1 MDDHEAQYH
10 QQQLEW
16 HQKKH
21 EQQVQRQRQLRGP
34 DDEGQTHSPT
44 SSSPPPPHSPKSLQ
58 QTSLTTLKNEDEKSQ
73 SKQQTLQDEQ
83 PGLEP
88 APVRWSNAPIPYTPH
103 DDVQSPAGQS
113 SIVSPGAL
121 SPGGQTLTS
130 DAKWLE
136 SQLYAVPLESTSPPP
151 PPPVGK
157 RRILG
162 LSVPVFWGL
171 IIALVIV
178 LAAGLAGGVA
188 GGLIAQ
194 KANASPD
201 SPTSTA
207 DSASSNPSATTTA
220 ATSAAATAQAS
231 GSVLPAP
238 TDGGCPKI
246 NSTTFT
252 PLDAI
257 GAVIDLSNGQGQTFR
272 QLCEVN
278 YPGGAAYGNPGIYDI
293 LKAYVST
300 FDECMTLCAAY
311 NQAYYTNLG
320 NGDVAKGGYCR
331 SVAMIK
337 TPGEYCYLKNGTGV
351 SDTFGHPKDFVSA
364 VVVSGLDV

>member
-113 SIVSPGAL
+113 SI
-121 SPGGQTLTS
+121 
-130 DAKWLE
+130 
-136 SQLYAVPLESTSPPP
+136 
-151 PPPVGK
+151 

-201 SPTSTA
+201 PTSTA

-337 TPGEYCYLKNGTGV
+337 TPGEYCYLKNGTGA

>member
-10 QQQLEW
+10 HQQLEW

-44 SSSPPPPHSPKSLQ
+44 SSSPPPLHSPKSLQ

-113 SIVSPGAL
+113 SI
-121 SPGGQTLTS
+121 
-130 DAKWLE
+130 
-136 SQLYAVPLESTSPPP
+136 SQLYAVPVESTSPPAP
-151 PPPVGK
+151 SAIGK

-171 IIALVIV
+171 VIALVIV

-201 SPTSTA
+201 PTSTA
-207 DSASSNPSATTTA
+207 DSASSNPSTTTTA

-238 TDGGCPKI
+238 TDGGCPTI
-246 NSTTFT
+246 NSTTFA
-252 PLDAI
+252 PLDAE
-257 GAVIDLSNGQGQTFR
+257 GEAMGLSNGQGQIFR

-300 FDECMTLCAAY
+300 FDECMTLCAAH
-311 NQAYYTNLG
+311 NQAYYLNLG

-337 TPGEYCYLKNGTGV
+337 TPGEYCYLKNGTGI